1 MALKI
6 LVMKYVLPKDAESD
20 DDNREDG
27 NYVDDDADDLDD
39 DDDDDDDNVRCSHS
53 LLRHPVVHCQNN
65 PKTQQ
70 LFLQQNSQEHVAN
83 AKHEKQAKSLL
94 CFWSSYI
101 QRSSN
106 NQPFGYFGN
115 THVLNISTIC
125 SVHVRMCKYIFS
137 SSVGSI
143 DWLF

>member
-20 DDNREDG
+20 DDIREDG
-27 NYVDDDADDLDD
+27 YDDVDVDDAADDLDD

-70 LFLQQNSQEHVAN
+70 LFLQQNSQ
-83 AKHEKQAKSLL
+83 
-94 CFWSSYI
+94 
-101 QRSSN
+101 
-106 NQPFGYFGN
+106 G
-115 THVLNISTIC
+115 
-125 SVHVRMCKYIFS
+125 RM
-137 SSVGSI
+137 
-143 DWLF
+143 